1 MLYLKFPI
9 FLPVGLSGYGY
20 ILEEFWKYPKALP
33 SPGGLALLG
42 ARRPLC
48 LWDFWVLVAFPTE
61 PTWAG
66 RVRLSV
72 RSPVLS
78 ASASAGALTSPTRHD
93 LASMFSHACLPLDGV
108 LLLLSWSPRLPPTQV
123 LPPFWPR
130 ALVEG
135 VPCTS
140 RVVEPHN
147 EGGRQDS
154 PPGPSGPGS
163 ASCPLKDTPRPAP
176 WILQSRLLQLL
187 EDPLEPRGPLST
199 LCLGTLGPR
208 RSQGLCH

>member
-78 ASASAGALTSPTRHD
+78 ASASAGTLTSPTRHD

-108 LLLLSWSPRLPPTQV
+108 LLLLSWSPRRGFHVSLGWGAERWRSWSPS
-123 LPPFWPR
+123 LG
-130 ALVEG
+130 AL
-135 VPCTS
+135 
-140 RVVEPHN
+140 
-147 EGGRQDS
+147 
-154 PPGPSGPGS
+154 
-163 ASCPLKDTPRPAP
+163 
-176 WILQSRLLQLL
+176 RLA
-187 EDPLEPRGPLST
+187 
-199 LCLGTLGPR
+199 
-208 RSQGLCH
+208 